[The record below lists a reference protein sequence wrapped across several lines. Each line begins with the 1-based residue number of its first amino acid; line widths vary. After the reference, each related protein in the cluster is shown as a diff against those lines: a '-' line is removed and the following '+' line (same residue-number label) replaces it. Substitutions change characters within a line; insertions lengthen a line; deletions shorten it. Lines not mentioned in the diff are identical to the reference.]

1 MRIKHRVYK
10 ATAPTRTK
18 MEILPQDNI
27 TASQLECGLKHN
39 RLHALKKINAD
50 GAYANVLTEN
60 TLKWR
65 DQIMNIQIEDP
76 LHLLCFLPVKL
87 V

>member
-1 MRIKHRVYK
+1 
-10 ATAPTRTK
+10 

-27 TASQLECGLKHN
+27 TASQLECGLKGN
-39 RLHALKKINAD
+39 RLHALKKKIN

-60 TLKWR
+60 TLKWGE
-65 DQIMNIQIEDP
+65 QIMNIQIEDP